1 MRVLRIRFWM
11 RWGRGE
17 GRAIAGWVSPRL
29 GIRFE
34 LGDEL
39 ELYRPDGMPFFSFVE
54 INQMLE
60 QERNR
65 ADQEFQRA
73 EQLAEKLRE
82 MDIDPDAV

>member
-1 MRVLRIRFWM
+1 LD
-11 RWGRGE
+11 
-17 GRAIAGWVSPRL
+17 
-29 GIRFE
+29 IRFE

-60 QERNR
+60 QERDR

-73 EQLAEKLRE
+73 ERLAEKLRE
-82 MDIDPDAV
+82 MDIDPDTV